1 MGKRKHKVVAQEI
14 QEFKF
19 RGLTFEQV
27 AALELDDFIKLIP
40 SRERRSIKR
49 GFTDIEKKLIKKT
62 KQSKPNQFIKT
73 HARDMIVLPDFV
85 GKRFGIHNGKEFVA
99 VDIQKEMIG
108 HRLGE
113 FAQTRK
119 PVKHTGPGMGATRS
133 SKFVP
138 LK

>member
-1 MGKRKHKVVAQEI
+1 MVKRKHVAQEI
-14 QEFKF
+14 KEFKYK
-19 RGLTFEQV
+19 GLTFEEISKLK
-27 AALELDDFIKLIP
+27 LEEFIKLIP

-49 GFTDIEKKLIKKT
+49 GFTETEKSLLKKAR
-62 KQSKPNQFIKT
+62 QSKPGEFIKT
-73 HARDMIVLPDFV
+73 HARDMVILPEFV
-85 GKRFGIHNGKEFVA
+85 GKRFGIHNGKEYVA
-99 VDIQKEMIG
+99 LDITEEMLG

>member
-1 MGKRKHKVVAQEI
+1 MAKRKHKTTAHEI
-14 QEFKF
+14 KEFKF
-19 RGLTFEQV
+19 HGLTFEQV
-27 AALELDDFIKLIP
+27 TELKLDEFIKLIP
-40 SRERRSIKR
+40 SRERRTIKR
-49 GFTDIEKKLIKKT
+49 GFTEIEKKLIKKA
-62 KQSKPNQFIKT
+62 KKAKPNDFIKT
-73 HARDMIVLPDFV
+73 HARDAVILPEFV

-99 VDIQKEMIG
+99 VDISEEMIG

-119 PVKHTGPGMGATRS
+119 SVKHTGPGMGATRS

>member
-1 MGKRKHKVVAQEI
+1 MAKRKHVAQEI
-14 QEFKF
+14 KEFKYM
-19 RGLTFEQV
+19 GLTFEEV
-27 AALELDDFIKLIP
+27 SKLKLEEFIKLIP

-49 GFTDIEKKLIKKT
+49 GFTDTEKSLIKKAN
-62 KQSKPNQFIKT
+62 QSKPGEFIKT
-73 HARDMIVLPDFV
+73 HARDMVVLPEFV
-85 GKRFGIHNGKEFVA
+85 GKRFGIHNGKEYVA
-99 VDIQKEMIG
+99 VDITEEMLG

-119 PVKHTGPGMGATRS
+119 QVNHSGPGMGATRS

>member
-1 MGKRKHKVVAQEI
+1 MAKRKHVAQEI
-14 QEFKF
+14 KEFKYM
-19 RGLTFEQV
+19 GLSFEEV
-27 AALELDDFIKLIP
+27 SKLKLEEFMKLIP

-49 GFTDIEKKLIKKT
+49 GFTDTEKSLIKKAN
-62 KQSKPNQFIKT
+62 QSKPGGFIKT
-73 HARDMIVLPDFV
+73 HARDMVVLPEFV
-85 GKRFGIHNGKEFVA
+85 GKRFGIHNGKEYVA
-99 VDIQKEMIG
+99 VDITEEMLG

-119 PVKHTGPGMGATRS
+119 QVTHSGPGMGATRS